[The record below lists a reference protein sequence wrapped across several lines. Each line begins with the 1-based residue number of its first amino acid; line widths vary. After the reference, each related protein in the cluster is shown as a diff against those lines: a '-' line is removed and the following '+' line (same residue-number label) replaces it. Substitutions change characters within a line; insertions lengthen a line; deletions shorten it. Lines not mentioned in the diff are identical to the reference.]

1 MPPSMKPLVFRVTS
15 CIFLCAAA
23 GFAQPPAQGPPP
35 PRPNDVRSVVMS
47 AIVNGVLLAIQQGV
61 DSTNAHIARDANST
75 GISAHVSF
83 SAIVNQ
89 PNLLPTQ
96 NITTPNENQ
105 VWNAFIVTYNVTDI
119 RYHGIPYFDRQIGQ
133 SIDVFTRCSGWF
145 TSHGAL
151 TTTTSLQ
158 PAYLDGASFSEEAL
172 NFFIANTLT
181 NLVDSK
187 LRASLPGGGGRRDT
201 ISLVPCGCLGLD
213 PGSQSK
219 NYVDGAILFS
229 LPPKHTVVTTAFN
242 QASVTLQ
249 RIKRLPASGNGGIL
263 YLPSED
269 LRLNV
274 YINQTLRS
282 LEVLA
287 MKEGDDRALSVQPVT
302 FPKPSGDE
310 TVVIIGNTVQEL
322 ESDLTDSQFMVFG
335 KAQNFGNGVQKLVVQ
350 KVYWTQPQ
358 TLPNGQRTKPTK
370 NYVDAYELTFQI
382 NIPNSEV
389 IGR

>member
-1 MPPSMKPLVFRVTS
+1 MRFALGLRP
-15 CIFLCAAA
+15 FLCILFAFTLCSRS
-23 GFAQPPAQGPPP
+23 FAQPPAQGPPP

-47 AIVNGVLLAIQQGV
+47 AIVNGVLLGIQKGV
-61 DSTNAHIARDANST
+61 DSANAHIARDANST

-83 SAIVNQ
+83 TATVNQ

-145 TSHGAL
+145 TTHGAL

-158 PAYLDGASFSEEAL
+158 PAYLDGPSFSEEAL

-181 NLVDSK
+181 NLMDSK
-187 LRASLPGGGGRRDT
+187 LRGSLPGAGGTVDT

-213 PGSQSK
+213 PGSASK

-229 LPPKHTVVTTAFN
+229 LPPKLTVATTAFN

-249 RIKRLPASGNGGIL
+249 RIRRLQARGNGGIL

-274 YINQTLRS
+274 YVNQTLRS
-282 LEVLA
+282 IEVLG
-287 MKEGDDRALSVQPVT
+287 MKEGDDRALNVQPVS
-302 FPKPSGDE
+302 FPKPSGDA
-310 TVVIIGNTVQEL
+310 TVVVIGNTVQEL

-335 KAQNFGNGVQKLVVQ
+335 KAQNFGNGVQKLTIQ

-358 TLPNGQRTKPTK
+358 TLPGGQRTKPLK
-370 NYVDAYELTFQI
+370 NYVDAYELTFQVS
-382 NIPNSEV
+382 IPTNEV